1 MGPVSLPVGRRL
13 LLQLLGA
20 TGAAAALQPA
30 ATGAAA
36 ALQPAL
42 GSPSAAAAASGA
54 APSVDPPDDV
64 AATYHRV
71 LLRHTRWS
79 ETQWDE
85 AKGAYSDRNF
95 GFAVVLGHAV
105 LLTHGTFD
113 EDAAGVDRE

>member
-13 LLQLLGA
+13 LLQLLG
-20 TGAAAALQPA
+20 

-85 AKGAYSDRNF
+85 AKGPTA
-95 GFAVVLGHAV
+95 
-105 LLTHGTFD
+105 TGTSGSPSSS
-113 EDAAGVDRE
+113 AMPCC